1 MVPVLDGVSRLR
13 ILHFYKDAVPES
25 MGGVEQFIHQLA
37 RGSAAMGFK
46 AEVLALSRGGPVPD
60 TASHGY
66 HSHRARQHLKV
77 GPTVM
82 SASALT
88 RFARLA
94 RGADVIHFHFPWP
107 FMDMVHFAT
116 RHGKPS
122 VITYH
127 SDIVKQ
133 QNWLK
138 VYRPLQDRFLA
149 SVDRIVAT
157 SPNYLA
163 SSEVLRRHAGSVDV
177 IPIGLDKA
185 SYPVPDAARLRAWRE
200 RLGPRFFLF
209 VGVAR
214 YYKGLEFLLEA
225 LQGQPWPVAIVGDG
239 PMLPELRAR
248 AAELG
253 LDKVH
258 FLGQLPEVDK
268 VALLQLSEA
277 MVFPSHLR
285 SEAFGISLL
294 EAAMYGKPM
303 VSCEIGTGTSF
314 INLDGQTG
322 LVVPPAEPL
331 ALREAMRRIWE
342 SPETAAAM
350 GARASHRFAAHFT
363 ADRMVRA
370 YAGLYQRLIR
380 AHHRESEL
388 PRAA

>member
-1 MVPVLDGVSRLR
+1 MNRLR
-13 ILHFYKDAVPES
+13 VLHFYKDAVPES

-37 RGSAAMGFK
+37 RGSAAMGVK
-46 AEVLALSRGGPVPD
+46 GEVLALTRGGPAPD
-60 TASHGY
+60 TAAHGY
-66 HSHRARQHLKV
+66 RSHRARLHLRV
-77 GPTVM
+77 GPTDM
-82 SASALT
+82 SASALP

-94 RGADVIHFHFPWP
+94 READVIHFHFPWP
-107 FMDMVHFAT
+107 FMDMVHFVT
-116 RHGKPS
+116 RHGKPT
-122 VITYH
+122 VVTYH
-127 SDIVKQ
+127 SDIVRQ

-149 SVDRIVAT
+149 SMDRIVAT
-157 SPNYLA
+157 SPNYVA
-163 SSEVLRRHAGSVDV
+163 SSDVLRRHPGKVDV

-225 LQGQPWPVAIVGDG
+225 LQGQPWPVAIVGAG
-239 PMLPELRAR
+239 PLLAPLQAR

-253 LDKVH
+253 LDRVH
-258 FLGQLPEVDK
+258 FLGPLPEVDK

-314 INLDGQTG
+314 INIDGETG
-322 LVVPPAEPL
+322 IVVPPAEPA
-331 ALREAMRRIWE
+331 ALRQAMGRLWDAPEA
-342 SPETAAAM
+342 AAAM
-350 GARASHRFAAHFT
+350 GARAAQRFQAHFT
-363 ADRMVRA
+363 ADRMVDA
-370 YAGLYQRLIR
+370 YVELYHELVHARLR
-380 AHHRESEL
+380 REGSARVL
-388 PRAA
+388 